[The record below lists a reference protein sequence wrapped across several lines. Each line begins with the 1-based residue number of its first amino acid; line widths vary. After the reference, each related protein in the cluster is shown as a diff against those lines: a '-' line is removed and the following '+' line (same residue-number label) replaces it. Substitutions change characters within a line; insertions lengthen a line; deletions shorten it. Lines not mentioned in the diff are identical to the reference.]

1 VPGSFLTPAERGFD
15 LADDGFSRQR
25 VPIIKAS
32 TLEDRTRP
40 ATEASSPV
48 IARLRYSAWMSG
60 WPRAARPASDE
71 PAVGDVTAIQRV
83 QQPYR

>member
-1 VPGSFLTPAERGFD
+1 VTPAERGFD
-15 LADDGFSRQR
+15 LADDGWISRQR

-40 ATEASSPV
+40 ATEASSLV
-48 IARLRYSAWMSG
+48 MARLRYIAWMGG

-71 PAVGDVTAIQRV
+71 PAVGDVTAVQRV